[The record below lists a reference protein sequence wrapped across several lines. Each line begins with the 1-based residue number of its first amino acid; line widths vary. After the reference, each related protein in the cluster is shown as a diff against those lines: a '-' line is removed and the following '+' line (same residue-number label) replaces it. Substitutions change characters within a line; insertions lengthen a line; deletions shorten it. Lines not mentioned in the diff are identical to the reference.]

1 MTARTAAKAAPPPEP
16 ALRAAGLTRSY
27 GGLVALEPLDLLVPP
42 GQRLAL
48 LGHNGSG
55 KTTFIKMA
63 AGLLEPSGGD
73 VTVEGEPAG
82 SLEARALLSYVP
94 DEPVLYDDL
103 SVLEHIEF
111 TCRLH
116 GCEDWEDRAE
126 RLLDELGIAGRAED
140 LPSRFSRGMRQ
151 KTSIVLALV
160 RPFAVL
166 VVDEPF
172 VGLDPPGREA
182 FVNLMEEA
190 AGGGATVVVA
200 THQLDYAA
208 TVDRCV
214 ALRDGVVVYD
224 GRPGGVELPSLVG

>member
-1 MTARTAAKAAPPPEP
+1 MTPAPAEP
-16 ALRAAGLTRSY
+16 ALRAADLTKSY
-27 GGLVALEPLDLLVPP
+27 GSLVALEPLDLTVPA
-42 GQRLAL
+42 GQRLVL

-63 AGLLEPSGGD
+63 AGLLEPTSGT
-73 VTVEGEPAG
+73 VWVEGERAG
-82 SLEARALLSYVP
+82 SLDARSLLSYVP

-116 GCEDWEDRAE
+116 DCGDWEDRAA
-126 RLLDELGIAGRAED
+126 RLLEELGLSSRAED

-166 VVDEPF
+166 IVDEPF

-190 AGGGATVVVA
+190 AEGGATVVVA

-208 TVDRCV
+208 TADRCV
-214 ALRDGVVVYD
+214 ALRDGAVVYD
-224 GRPGGVELPSLVG
+224 GAPGKVELPSLIG

>member
-1 MTARTAAKAAPPPEP
+1 VAAPPAKP
-16 ALRAAGLTRSY
+16 ALRTAGLTKSY
-27 GGLVALEPLDLLVPP
+27 GELVALEPLDLSVPA

-48 LGHNGSG
+48 VGHNGSG
-55 KTTFIKMA
+55 KTTLVKMA
-63 AGLLEPSGGD
+63 AGLLEPTGGT
-73 VTVEGEPAG
+73 VTVKGERAG
-82 SLEARALLSYVP
+82 SLAARALLSYVP

-116 GCEDWEDRAE
+116 GCHDWEDRAA
-126 RLLDELGIAGRAED
+126 RLLDELGLATRAD
-140 LPSRFSRGMRQ
+140 NLPSRFSRGMRQ

-172 VGLDPPGREA
+172 VGLDPPGQEA
-182 FVNLMEEA
+182 FVKLMEEA
-190 AGGGATVVVA
+190 TAGGASILLA

-208 TVDRCV
+208 TADRCV
-214 ALRDGVVVYD
+214 ALRDGTVVYD
-224 GRPGGVELPSLVG
+224 GPPGKIELPSLFG

>member
-1 MTARTAAKAAPPPEP
+1 MTAVPAEP
-16 ALRAAGLTRSY
+16 VLRATGLTKSY
-27 GGLVALEPLDLLVPP
+27 GELVALEPLDLSLAA
-42 GQRLAL
+42 GQSLAL
-48 LGHNGSG
+48 VGHNGSG

-63 AGLLEPSGGD
+63 AGLLEPTGGAL
-73 VTVEGEPAG
+73 TVEGEPAG

-94 DEPVLYDDL
+94 DDPVLYDDL
-103 SVLEHIEF
+103 SVVEHIEF

-116 GCEDWEDRAE
+116 GCDDWEERAE
-126 RLLDELGIAGRAED
+126 RLLEELGLMSRAED

-182 FVNLMEEA
+182 FIDLMQEA
-190 AGGGATVVVA
+190 TGTGASVVVA

-208 TVDRCV
+208 TADRCV
-214 ALRDGVVVYD
+214 ALRDGAVVYD
-224 GRPGGVELPSLVG
+224 GQPGAVELPSLIG

>member
-1 MTARTAAKAAPPPEP
+1 VAAPPAKL
-16 ALRAAGLTRSY
+16 ALRTAGLTKSY
-27 GGLVALEPLDLLVPP
+27 GELVALEPLDLSVPA

-48 LGHNGSG
+48 VGHNGSG
-55 KTTFIKMA
+55 KTTLAKMA
-63 AGLLEPSGGD
+63 AGLLEPTGGT
-73 VTVEGEPAG
+73 VTVEGERAG
-82 SLEARALLSYVP
+82 SLRARALLSYVP
-94 DEPVLYDDL
+94 DEPGLYDDL

-116 GCEDWEDRAE
+116 GCQDWEDRAA
-126 RLLDELGIAGRAED
+126 RLLDELGLATQAEN

-182 FVNLMEEA
+182 FVKLMEEA
-190 AGGGATVVVA
+190 TGGGASILVA

-208 TVDRCV
+208 TADRCV
-214 ALRDGVVVYD
+214 ALRDGTVVYD
-224 GRPGGVELPSLVG
+224 GPPGEIELPSLFG

>member
-1 MTARTAAKAAPPPEP
+1 MTARPAAKAAPPPEP